1 LPIRQGVFVQYIKTK
16 EKRRMKRLIW
26 LLCLFTMLV
35 WNVTPAL
42 AGAPEALAWLRAR
55 QNADGGFAA
64 DSGGAS
70 DPSATVEAIFAGVA
84 GGQDPAAWTQS
95 GNTPISFLESKAD
108 STLAKP
114 GDNAK
119 LILAVVA
126 AKRNPRS
133 FGGVDLVA
141 SLESKLDP
149 SGVYGGAKT
158 GTVFEQTLAI
168 LALKAVRRPI
178 PVLAVDWLTGLQL
191 GDGSWSWNGDTTPGS
206 GDSNTTAL
214 AVQALVAAGGQGEAG
229 SKARVVKALG
239 YLHGI
244 QNKDGGF
251 PYQKP
256 SAQGSDTD
264 ANSTAYVMQAIIAA
278 GGDPA
283 GADWTVGGN
292 TPLSALAAL
301 QLKSGAFTWQ
311 NATPADNFLATTQ
324 AVPALAGKAILDV
337 TGSLDVGE
345 ATPPASLPATGGV
358 WPGWGLMLAAGLALG
373 GTGLA
378 LRRHP

>member
-1 LPIRQGVFVQYIKTK
+1 
-16 EKRRMKRLIW
+16 MKRLIW
-26 LLCLFTMLV
+26 LFCVLTLIA

-42 AGAPEALAWLRAR
+42 AGAPEALTWLRAR
-55 QNADGGFAA
+55 QNADGGFSG
-64 DSGGAS
+64 DSGNAS

-84 GGQDPAAWTQS
+84 GGQDPATWVQG
-95 GNTPISFLESKAD
+95 GNTPISFLESKAN
-108 STLAKP
+108 SALAKP

-119 LILAVVA
+119 LILAAVA

-141 SLESKLDP
+141 SLEAKLDP
-149 SGVYGGAKT
+149 SGVYGGAKA
-158 GTVFEQTLAI
+158 GTVFEQALAI
-168 LALKAVRRPI
+168 LALKATQRPI
-178 PVLAVDWLTGLQL
+178 PTSAVNWLIGAQL

-214 AVQALVAAGGQGEAG
+214 AVQALVAAGGQGAAV
-229 SKARVVKALG
+229 SKALG

-264 ANSTAYVMQAIIAA
+264 ANSTAYATQAIIAA
-278 GGDPA
+278 GGNPG
-283 GADWTVGGN
+283 GADWTIGDN

-311 NATPADNFLATTQ
+311 GATPADNFLATTQ
-324 AVPALAGKAILDV
+324 AIPALVGKSILDV

-345 ATPPASLPATGGV
+345 AAPPSSLPATGGV
-358 WPGWGLMLAAGLALG
+358 WPGWGLLLAAGLALG
-373 GTGLA
+373 GAGLA

>member
-1 LPIRQGVFVQYIKTK
+1 
-16 EKRRMKRLIW
+16 MKRLIG
-26 LLCLFTMLV
+26 LFCLFALIV
-35 WNVTPAL
+35 WNVAPAL

-55 QNADGGFAA
+55 QSPDGGFAG
-64 DSGGAS
+64 DSGGAG
-70 DPSATVEAIFAGVA
+70 DPSATIEAIFAGVA
-84 GGQDPAAWTQS
+84 GGEDPAAWVQG
-95 GNTPISFLESKAD
+95 GNTPISFLEGKAN
-108 STLAKP
+108 SALAKP

-133 FGGVDLVA
+133 FGGVDLVT
-141 SLESKLDP
+141 SLEAKLDS
-149 SGVYGGAKT
+149 SGIYGGAKT
-158 GTVFEQTLAI
+158 GTVFEQALAI
-168 LALKAVRRPI
+168 LALKATRRSI
-178 PVLAVDWLTGLQL
+178 PAPAVDWLAGLQL

-214 AVQALVAAGGQGEAG
+214 AVQALVAAGGRAAAV
-229 SKARVVKALG
+229 SKALG

-256 SAQGSDTD
+256 SAQGTDTD
-264 ANSTAYVMQAIIAA
+264 ANSTAYAIQAIVAA

-292 TPLSALAAL
+292 TPLSALAAC

-311 NATPADNFLATTQ
+311 SATPADNFLATTQ
-324 AVPALAGKAILDV
+324 AVPALAGKAILDM

-345 ATPPASLPATGGV
+345 AAPPAGLPATGGV
-358 WPGWGLMLAAGLALG
+358 GPDWGLVLAAGLALG
-373 GTGLA
+373 GAGLA
-378 LRRHP
+378 LRRHS

>member
-1 LPIRQGVFVQYIKTK
+1 
-16 EKRRMKRLIW
+16 MKRLIW
-26 LLCLFTMLV
+26 LFCMFSLIV
-35 WNVTPAL
+35 WNVAPAL

-55 QNADGGFAA
+55 QNTDGGF
-64 DSGGAS
+64 SGDTGSAG
-70 DPSATVEAIFAGVA
+70 DPSATVEAILAGVA
-84 GGQDPAAWTQS
+84 GGQDPAAWTQD
-95 GNTPISFLESKAD
+95 GNTPISFLESKVNSA
-108 STLAKP
+108 LAKP

-133 FGGVDLVA
+133 FGGADLVA
-141 SLESKLDP
+141 SLEAKLDA
-149 SGVYGGAKT
+149 SGVYGGAKA
-158 GTVFEQTLAI
+158 GTVFEQAWAI
-168 LALKAVRRPI
+168 LALKATRRPI
-178 PVLAVDWLTGLQL
+178 PAPAVDWLAGLQL

-206 GDSNTTAL
+206 GDSNSTAL
-214 AVQALVAAGGQGEAG
+214 AVQALVAAGGRAAAV
-229 SKARVVKALG
+229 SKALS

-256 SAQGSDTD
+256 SAQGTDTD
-264 ANSTAYVMQAIIAA
+264 ANSTAYATQAIIAA
-278 GGDPA
+278 EGNPSPA
-283 GADWTVGGN
+283 GAGWTVGGN

-311 NATPADNFLATTQ
+311 SATPADNFLATTQ

-358 WPGWGLMLAAGLALG
+358 WPGWGLTMAAGLALG
-373 GTGLA
+373 GAGLL
-378 LRRHP
+378 LRRRA

>member
-1 LPIRQGVFVQYIKTK
+1 
-16 EKRRMKRLIW
+16 MKRLIW
-26 LLCLFTMLV
+26 LFCLLTLIV

-42 AGAPEALAWLRAR
+42 AGAPEALTWLRAR
-55 QNADGGFAA
+55 QTTDGGFSG
-64 DSGGAS
+64 DSGSAS

-84 GGQDPAAWTQS
+84 GGQDPAAWAQG
-95 GNTPISFLESKAD
+95 GNTPISFLESKAN
-108 STLAKP
+108 SALAKP

-141 SLESKLDP
+141 SLEAKLD
-149 SGVYGGAKT
+149 SGGVYGGAKA
-158 GTVFEQTLAI
+158 GTVFEQALAI
-168 LALKAVRRPI
+168 LALKATRRPI
-178 PVLAVDWLTGLQL
+178 PASAVDWLAGLQL

-214 AVQALVAAGGQGEAG
+214 TVQALVAAGGRAAAV
-229 SKARVVKALG
+229 SKALS

-256 SAQGSDTD
+256 SAQGTDTD
-264 ANSTAYVMQAIIAA
+264 ANSTAYAIQAIIAA
-278 GGDPA
+278 GGNPG
-283 GADWTVGGN
+283 GADWTIGGS
-292 TPLSALAAL
+292 TPLGALAAL

-311 NATPADNFLATTQ
+311 SATPADNFLATTQ
-324 AVPALAGKAILDV
+324 ALPALAGKAILDV

-345 ATPPASLPATGGV
+345 TAPPASLPATGGV
-358 WPGWGLMLAAGLALG
+358 WPGWGLMLAIGLALG
-373 GTGLA
+373 GAGLA

>member
-1 LPIRQGVFVQYIKTK
+1 
-16 EKRRMKRLIW
+16 MKRLIW
-26 LLCLFTMLV
+26 LFCLFTLIV
-35 WNVTPAL
+35 WSVAPAL
-42 AGAPEALAWLRAR
+42 AGAPEALTWLRAR
-55 QNADGGFAA
+55 QNADGGFSG
-64 DSGGAS
+64 DSGSAS

-84 GGQDPAAWTQS
+84 GGQDPAAWAQG
-95 GNTPISFLESKAD
+95 GNTPISFLESKA
-108 STLAKP
+108 SSALAKP

-133 FGGVDLVA
+133 FGGADLVA
-141 SLESKLDP
+141 SLEAKLDP
-149 SGVYGGAKT
+149 SGVYGGAKA
-158 GTVFEQTLAI
+158 GTVFEQALAI
-168 LALKAVRRPI
+168 LALKATRRPI
-178 PVLAVDWLTGLQL
+178 PATAVNWLIGVQL

-214 AVQALVAAGGQGEAG
+214 AIQALVAAGGQGAAA
-229 SKARVVKALG
+229 SKARVVTALG

-256 SAQGSDTD
+256 SAQGTDTD
-264 ANSTAYVMQAIIAA
+264 ANSTAYAIQAIIAA

-283 GADWTVGGN
+283 GVDWAVGGN

-311 NATPADNFLATTQ
+311 SAAPADNFLATTQ
-324 AVPALAGKAILDV
+324 AVPALAGKAILGV

-345 ATPPASLPATGGV
+345 AAPPVSLPATGGV
-358 WPGWGLMLAAGLALG
+358 WPGWGLMLAGGLALG
-373 GTGLA
+373 GAGLA
-378 LRRHP
+378 LRRRA

>member
-1 LPIRQGVFVQYIKTK
+1 
-16 EKRRMKRLIW
+16 MKRLIG
-26 LLCLFTMLV
+26 LFCLFALIV
-35 WNVTPAL
+35 GNVAPAL
-42 AGAPEALAWLRAR
+42 AGAPEALTWLRAR
-55 QNADGGFAA
+55 QSPDGGFAG
-64 DSGGAS
+64 DSGGAG
-70 DPSATVEAIFAGVA
+70 DPSATIEAIFAGVA
-84 GGQDPAAWTQS
+84 GGEDPAAWAQG
-95 GNTPISFLESKAD
+95 GNTPISFLESKAN
-108 STLAKP
+108 SALAKP

-141 SLESKLDP
+141 SLEAKLDS

-158 GTVFEQTLAI
+158 GTVFEQALAI
-168 LALKAVRRPI
+168 LALKATRRSI
-178 PVLAVDWLTGLQL
+178 PASAVNWLVGAQL

-214 AVQALVAAGGQGEAG
+214 AVQALVAAGGHEAAV
-229 SKARVVKALG
+229 SKARVVTALE

-256 SAQGSDTD
+256 SAQGTDTD
-264 ANSTAYVMQAIIAA
+264 ANSTAYAIQAIIAA

-292 TPLSALAAL
+292 TPLSALAAC

-311 NATPADNFLATTQ
+311 IAAPADNFLATTQ
-324 AVPALAGKAILDV
+324 AVPALARKAILDV

-345 ATPPASLPATGGV
+345 AAPPAGLPATGGV
-358 WPGWGLMLAAGLALG
+358 GPSWGLVLAAGLALG
-373 GTGLA
+373 GAGLA
-378 LRRHP
+378 LRRHS